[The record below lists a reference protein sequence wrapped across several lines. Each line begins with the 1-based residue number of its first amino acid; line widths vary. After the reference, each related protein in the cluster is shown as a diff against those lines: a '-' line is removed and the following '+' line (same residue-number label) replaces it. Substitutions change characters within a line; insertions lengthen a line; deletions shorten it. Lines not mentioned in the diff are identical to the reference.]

1 VEIGEKCTQP
11 TFGRRSDGVGRYFGV
26 VWSCLEVEWG
36 RWESVGRVLGG
47 RSGVVLGH
55 WEDDGEGA
63 LEILG
68 RKLGDIGQTFVNLYD
83 LLEVGLTEHPPKKT
97 ENK

>member
-1 VEIGEKCTQP
+1 MKNALS
-11 TFGRRSDGVGRYFGV
+11 RRSVDVRMGR
-26 VWSCLEVEWG
+26 
-36 RWESVGRVLGG
+36 
-47 RSGVVLGH
+47 
-55 WEDDGEGA
+55 DNNA